1 MTPKLKTPDRY
12 LQAAIKLFYQIC
24 PEYHTDTTF
33 LKPKSLPHLPNLSFS
48 WLKIVLRLSPR
59 YTTALSSIPLPSHI
73 QQFYLISPTQKCLL
87 YLSPLNF
94 CCFCLSSNLY
104 HKPRSPSLHLNSLPF
119 EPPRKPKKT
128 GVYSL
133 YLLQGSSQ
141 PRDWTGVFCIAG
153 GFFNSWVTR
162 EAPRVW

>member
-1 MTPKLKTPDRY
+1 MTTKLKTPDRY
-12 LQAAIKLFYQIC
+12 LQATIKRFYQRC

-73 QQFYLISPTQKCLL
+73 QQFYLISPSQKCLL

-94 CCFCLSSNLY
+94 CCFCLSSDLY
-104 HKPRSPSLHLNSLPF
+104 HIYTFPASPFSNRFCCHSYLVRLPTT
-119 EPPRKPKKT
+119 PSK
-128 GVYSL
+128 SAML
-133 YLLQGSSQ
+133 YLY
-141 PRDWTGVFCIAG
+141 WTTLKVLTHFL
-153 GFFNSWVTR
+153 GFLSIQ
-162 EAPRVW
+162 